1 MPMFYPMINYDPDR
15 FLELS
20 KTIKEAIQ
28 RGDIDF
34 FDQIPD
40 SKRELVCRSRT
51 QLLGF
56 IRWYSLLEFTLKNKQ
71 ILLYRYFV
79 VTSGWNK
86 YLRLE
91 HFLKDAA
98 PVYQF
103 AVEKDD
109 KELIGIFKANR
120 KDIDQ
125 KTSQK
130 LHKALCQCNLFKN
143 PTLNSTMTS
152 IITCYIDTTA
162 ITLKLR

>member
-1 MPMFYPMINYDPDR
+1 MFYPMINYDPDR

-20 KTIKEAIQ
+20 NTIKEAIR

-40 SKRELVCRSRT
+40 SKRELICRSRF

-56 IRWYSLLEFTLKNKQ
+56 ISWYSLLEFTLKNKQ

-91 HFLKDAA
+91 HFLKDVAS
-98 PVYQF
+98 VYQF

-109 KELIGIFKANR
+109 KELIGIFKENR

-125 KTSQK
+125 KTFQK
-130 LHKALCQCNLFKN
+130 LHKVLCQCNLFKN

-152 IITCYIDTTA
+152 IITGYIDTTA
-162 ITLKLR
+162 MTLKLK